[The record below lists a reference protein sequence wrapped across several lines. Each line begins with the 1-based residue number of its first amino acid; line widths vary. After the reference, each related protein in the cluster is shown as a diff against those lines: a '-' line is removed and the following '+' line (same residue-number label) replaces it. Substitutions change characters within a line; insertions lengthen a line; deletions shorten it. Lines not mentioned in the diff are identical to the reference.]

1 MYYGRDYIEI
11 GLADDL
17 RQKADKSKS
26 YTKNEINAL
35 MKAKQNTL
43 TLIDPMNLGTRVAS
57 YLLLVGSNIIPGLY
71 VKLPLTLN
79 ND

>member
-11 GLADDL
+11 GLAVDL
-17 RQKADKSKS
+17 RQKADKSKT

-43 TLIDPMNLGTRVAS
+43 TLIDPMNLGTRVAG
-57 YLLLVGSNIIPGLY
+57 YLLLVGSNIIRGLH
-71 VKLPLTLN
+71 V
-79 ND
+79 

>member
-1 MYYGRDYIEI
+1 MHYGNDYIEI

-17 RQKADKSKS
+17 RQKTDKSKT

-57 YLLLVGSNIIPGLY
+57 YLLLVGSNIIRGLY
-71 VKLPLTLN
+71 V
-79 ND
+79 

>member
-17 RQKADKSKS
+17 RQKADKSKT
-26 YTKNEINAL
+26 YTKNKINAL

-43 TLIDPMNLGTRVAS
+43 TLIDPMNLGTRVAG
-57 YLLLVGSNIIPGLY
+57 YLFLVGSNIIRGLY
-71 VKLPLTLN
+71 V
-79 ND
+79 